1 MFAGWLENSSEIFL
15 KGAVF
20 LAHSLELDDDVY
32 GPMLNDQHQF
42 VSAFVN
48 SQSSWW
54 FQPI

>member
-32 GPMLNDQHQF
+32 RPMLNDQHQF
-42 VSAFVN
+42 LSALSIVN
-48 SQSSWW
+48 LVGG
-54 FQPI
+54 